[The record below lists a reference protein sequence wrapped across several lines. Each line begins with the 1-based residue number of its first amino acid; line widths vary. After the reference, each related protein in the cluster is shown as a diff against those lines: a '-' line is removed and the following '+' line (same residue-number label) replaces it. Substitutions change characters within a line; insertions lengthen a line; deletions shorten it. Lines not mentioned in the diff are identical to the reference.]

1 MSEAD
6 LIDIQ
11 ISKIPDSP
19 TISPKLNVGGS
30 SDSGTIKISNINEPV
45 QPRKSVNFGPG
56 ADLLMN
62 QGRASRPN
70 SPKSDIALS
79 ELKSLDLD
87 EPKTSAK
94 DARASAFGMSIPSLG
109 SSSSEPSIKLN
120 IDEPQVVNS
129 EPQRLI

>member
-19 TISPKLNVGGS
+19 TISPKLSVGGS

-79 ELKSLDLD
+79 ELKSLDFD
-87 EPKTSAK
+87 EPKQAQKTQEHL
-94 DARASAFGMSIPSLG
+94 SIRSTI
-109 SSSSEPSIKLN
+109 SSSS
-120 IDEPQVVNS
+120 
-129 EPQRLI
+129 RTFY